1 MVASKMG
8 IIILILKYGVIIAI
22 GLFIVAMVWNIIDTV
37 IKYEDGTLSD
47 DL

>member
-1 MVASKMG
+1 MFASKMG

-22 GLFIVAMVWNIIDTV
+22 GLFIIAMVWNIIDTV

>member
-1 MVASKMG
+1 MG
-8 IIILILKYGVIIAI
+8 IIILILKYGVIIAV
-22 GLFIVAMVWNIIDTV
+22 GLFIIAMVWNIIDTV

>member
-1 MVASKMG
+1 MG